1 MRPIVA
7 HWLGHY
13 LSPEAANALAPTWFM
28 CVGFAGLVGLG
39 VMLVL
44 ARRRGMDSGTVASA
58 MLWGYVAAVT
68 AGIVV
73 PMTIEAIQHLFAT
86 GHLQFRWAGM
96 TSFWGYLAGA
106 VAVAAVC
113 KAEGVPLAKMADLA
127 AIPIGVALVFARLG
141 CFMAGCDYGKVSA
154 LPWAVRFPAGSPAWH
169 DQLRAGLIP
178 AGRLESLPVHPTQLY
193 EAMLGIVIVVVA
205 WIVTHRPR
213 REGRADGRAFIAAAA
228 TYAIGRLLIE
238 TVRGDVGRGIYFGLS
253 SGQIFSLLVL
263 LAIAARYTLTKR
275 FVTIAAMIA
284 LVGKVHAQPAPDPNA
299 TGSDATPP
307 APTSNWLPADSADP
321 PTDPAGEP
329 PPIDNTRTA
338 DLADAPPF
346 VPPSPGIQAPIR
358 PLRPIFAV
366 GVLLGGATSVNRPGE
381 QVPDLSGESLSLGYI
396 PGRFGLW
403 LDLDRFTN
411 SEAAH
416 STAIASVSFAPRVTP
431 HLWIGARAGVGV
443 THVNFMNGGF
453 SDVTASTVRLEAI
466 AEVVMN
472 HNWAVWVRPFSVDVL
487 SAGELGGAITTFQFR
502 AGIAYRFG
510 ERGHLFTPAPA
521 APPPP
526 PAPTPQPRLQPTFEG
541 Q

>member
-1 MRPIVA
+1 VRPIVA

-13 LSPEAANALAPTWFM
+13 LGPDAASALAPTWFM
-28 CVGFAGLVGLG
+28 CVGFAGLAGLV

-44 ARRRGMDSGTVASA
+44 ARRRGIESGTVASA
-58 MLWGYVAAVT
+58 MLWGYIAAVT

-73 PMTIEAIQHLFAT
+73 PMTIEAIAHLFAT
-86 GHLQFRWAGM
+86 GHVQFRWAGM

-106 VAVAAVC
+106 AAVAAVC
-113 KAEGVPLAKMADLA
+113 KAEHVPLAKMADLS

-141 CFMAGCDYGKVSA
+141 CFMAGCDYGKVSS

-193 EAMLGIVIVVVA
+193 EAALGILIVFVA

-213 REGRADGRAFIAAAA
+213 REGRADGRAFMAAAA
-228 TYAIGRLLIE
+228 TYAIGRLMIE
-238 TVRGDVGRGIYFGLS
+238 CVRGDVGRGIYFGLS

-263 LAIAARYTLTKR
+263 LALAARYTLTR
-275 FVTIAAMIA
+275 RLVTIAAMIA
-284 LVGKVHAQPAPDPNA
+284 LVGKVHAQPAPDLDA
-299 TGSDATPP
+299 TGSDAG
-307 APTSNWLPADSADP
+307 SNWLPADTADAP
-321 PTDPAGEP
+321 QDPAEP

-346 VPPSPGIQAPIR
+346 VSPGSGVPEPVA

-366 GVLLGGATSVNRPGE
+366 GFLLGGATSVNRPGE

-443 THVNFMNGGF
+443 THVNFMNDGF

-510 ERGHLFTPAPA
+510 ERGHLFSPPPA
-521 APPPP
+521 APPP
-526 PAPTPQPRLQPTFEG
+526 PQPRLQPTLEAP
-541 Q
+541 

>member
-1 MRPIVA
+1 
-7 HWLGHY
+7 
-13 LSPEAANALAPTWFM
+13 
-28 CVGFAGLVGLG
+28 
-39 VMLVL
+39 
-44 ARRRGMDSGTVASA
+44 
-58 MLWGYVAAVT
+58 VAA
-68 AGIVV
+68 
-73 PMTIEAIQHLFAT
+73 
-86 GHLQFRWAGM
+86 
-96 TSFWGYLAGA
+96 
-106 VAVAAVC
+106 AVAAVC

-193 EAMLGIVIVVVA
+193 EALLGIVIVVVA

-213 REGRADGRAFIAAAA
+213 QQGRADGRVFIAAAL

-238 TVRGDVGRGIYFGLS
+238 TVRGDLGRGIYFGLS

-263 LAIAARYTLTKR
+263 LAIAARYALTKR
-275 FVTIAAMIA
+275 LITIAAMVA
-284 LVGKVHAQPAPDPNA
+284 LVGKVHAQPAADPNPNA
-299 TGSDATPP
+299 DGSGAP
-307 APTSNWLPADSADP
+307 ASSSNWLPADSADAPADP
-321 PTDPAGEP
+321 PGDPASSDP
-329 PPIDNTRTA
+329 PPVDHTRTA

-346 VPPSPGIQAPIR
+346 VPPGSGIPAPVP

-366 GVLLGGATSVNRPGE
+366 GFLFDGATSVNRPGE
-381 QVPDLSGESLSLGYI
+381 QVPDLFGESLSLGYI
-396 PGRFGLW
+396 PGRFGVW

-443 THVNFMNGGF
+443 THVNFMNDGF

-466 AEVVMN
+466 AELVMD
-472 HNWAVWVRPFSVDVL
+472 HNWAVWVRPLSVDVI

-510 ERGHLFTPAPA
+510 ERGHLFTRAPAPPPP

-526 PAPTPQPRLQPTFEG
+526 PEPRLQPTFEG
-541 Q
+541 P